1 MMRVFRVFF
10 LSVLLL
16 QFSACASMA
25 TNGFDKDNTVGRNVD
40 DVIAEIEQ
48 NGAKCGHK
56 FREKSVN
63 SNHIS
68 GSVNCGIKEKSFV
81 CPKSYG
87 IYLSYDLITNKIT
100 SMFKDER
107 DNCF

>member
-1 MMRVFRVFF
+1 MKLLYVVIVSLF
-10 LSVLLL
+10 LI
-16 QFSACASMA
+16 ACASMA
-25 TNGFDKDNTVGRNVD
+25 TSGFDKSNTVGRNVD
-40 DVIAEIEQ
+40 DVIADIEQ

-68 GSVNCGIKEKSFV
+68 GSVNCGIKEKSVV

-87 IYLSYDLITNKIT
+87 IYLSYDLTTNKVT
-100 SMFKDER
+100 SIFKDER